1 MNLKNHR
8 NISLSIFQKQIF
20 VMFKGTFIDQIIGF
34 IGTLVLAKLYG
45 ESAYGIF
52 GVFISFA
59 GFFTTLNTFQLEQC
73 LVITKNKDERKNL
86 FNAVFLITLLSSLIF
101 TLIVIF
107 VSFFIE
113 IQKDKVWIILFS
125 IVFSIVFSFNKIH
138 EYYLT
143 FKENFNKISQLK
155 ILLIALNLVFQL
167 LLFNWFKTKGLIF
180 GNLIS
185 ITIVSIYY
193 FKLNKPK
200 ISIIN
205 LSLLKKTLKA
215 NKSIL
220 IHLLPATLIS
230 NIAINILPLFIT
242 FYFGIEVYGV
252 YFLSIKIISTP
263 FNLIN
268 SSIAQVYYKKAN
280 KLFIKNS
287 PKLIKTT
294 KKIIY
299 YNFGLMLILLIGINT
314 IGIYLLELILNKSW
328 ENLRLFTLILSFL
341 FLTKSTF
348 IPISDIIIVL
358 KKNHM
363 HLIFNCYLFLINLS
377 GFYLGYIY
385 NSIILSLILITFF
398 GGLGYL
404 ILLFYSLKEIKKV
417 TFK

>member
-1 MNLKNHR
+1 
-8 NISLSIFQKQIF
+8 
-20 VMFKGTFIDQIIGF
+20 MFKGTFIAQIIGF

-52 GVFISFA
+52 GVFISFS
-59 GFFTTLNTFQLEQC
+59 GFFSTLNTFQLEQC
-73 LVITKNKDERKNL
+73 LIITKNKDERKNL
-86 FNAVFLITLLSSLIF
+86 FNSIFLITLVSSLLF
-101 TLIVIF
+101 TFIVIL
-107 VSFFIE
+107 VSFYFQS
-113 IQKDKVWIILFS
+113 QKDEISIILFS
-125 IVFSIVFSFNKIH
+125 IVFSVVFSFNKIH

-143 FKENFNKISQLK
+143 FKENFKKISELK
-155 ILLIALNLVFQL
+155 ILIIALNLVFQL

-180 GNLIS
+180 GSLIS
-185 ITIVSIYY
+185 IIIVSIYY

-200 ISIIN
+200 VSLID
-205 LSLLKKTLKA
+205 LSLLKKTLKN
-215 NKSIL
+215 NKTIL
-220 IHLLPATLIS
+220 VHLLPATIIS
-230 NIAINILPLFIT
+230 NIAINILPLLIT

-263 FNLIN
+263 FHLIN
-268 SSIAQVYYKKAN
+268 SSVAQVYYKKAN
-280 KLFIKNS
+280 KLFIDKS

-299 YNFGLMLILLIGINT
+299 YNFGLMLFLLIIINT

-328 ENLRLFTLILSFL
+328 ENLRVFTLILSFL
-341 FLTKSTF
+341 FLAKSTF

-363 HLIFNCYLFLINLS
+363 HLIFNCYLFLVNFS

-385 NSIILSLILITFF
+385 NSIILSLLLITFF
-398 GGLGYL
+398 GSLGYL
-404 ILLFYSLKEIKKV
+404 SLLFYSLKEMKKV